1 MKDSTLNSTSSSGL
15 PLTRFVQDI
24 GTQISKVCRKPLLN
38 SVRTSSPLKL
48 GQENKEEVPPI
59 AEFLAKERAV
69 RFEDGRIERDIDAIV
84 YCTGYFYSY
93 PFLRSL
99 DPPVV
104 THGRRVRGLYK
115 HLFNIHHPTLAFTAL
130 PQKVIPFPISE
141 AQSAAIAKVWANKL
155 SLPEKEEM
163 LKAEDDELKE
173 TGEGTEFHI
182 FGYPKD
188 AQYLNGLHGWV
199 KTASDG
205 FAKEPASWDETHMW
219 EREIFAELR
228 KRFVETGSKARHNEE
243 LGFRFEDR
251 NGGRI
256 EVADST

>member
-1 MKDSTLNSTSSSGL
+1 M
-15 PLTRFVQDI
+15 
-24 GTQISKVCRKPLLN
+24 CRKPLLY
-38 SVRTSSPLKL
+38 SVRTSSQLKL

-59 AEFLAKERAV
+59 AEFLIEQRGV
-69 RFEDGRIERDIDAIV
+69 RFEDGRIETDIDAVV

-104 THGRRVRGLYK
+104 TTGRRVRGLYRQ
-115 HLFNIHHPTLAFTAL
+115 LFNIHHPTIAFTAL

-141 AQSAAIAKVWANKL
+141 VQSAAIAKVWANKL
-155 SLPEKEEM
+155 SLPGKEEM
-163 LKAEDDELKE
+163 QRAEEDELAE
-173 TGEGTEFHI
+173 TGEGTQFHI

-188 AQYLNGLHGWV
+188 AAYLNGLHSWV

-205 FAKEPASWDETHMW
+205 FAKEPTFWDDIHLW

-228 KRFVETGSKARHNEE
+228 KKFVETGGHAKRSEE
-243 LGFRFEDR
+243 LGFRFENR
-251 NGGRI
+251 NERKSI
-256 EVADST
+256 ESVDGT